1 MRKPRMLK
9 DGAVYHVVA
18 RANRQELVMERAAM
32 KALFIRTLLR
42 ARGRYDFRLENF
54 CVLGNHF
61 HLMIRPGPR
70 ENLSRIMQWIMS
82 VYAMAWNRRHRLTG
96 HVWGQRFFSRI
107 VEGLAAFLE
116 VFKYIDE
123 NPVKAGQVPNPR
135 GWRFGA
141 IWRHRSGIP
150 DPFGPRS
157 PVVELLFP
165 EHAKLALAAPHLECV
180 YRREGRGWPKS

>member
-82 VYAMAWNRRHRLTG
+82 VYAMDWNRRHRVTG
-96 HVWGQRFFSRI
+96 HLWGGRFFSRV
-107 VEGLAAFLE
+107 VEGLKAFLE
-116 VFKYIDE
+116 VFKYLDD
-123 NPVKAGQVPNPR
+123 NPLRACQVANPR
-135 GWRFGA
+135 DWRFGGL
-141 IWRHRSGIP
+141 WRHRSGMP
-150 DPFGPRS
+150 NPCDPPSRLVG
-157 PVVELLFP
+157 LLFP
-165 EHAKLALAAPHLECV
+165 EHARLSLPILDRCK
-180 YRREGRGWPKS
+180 